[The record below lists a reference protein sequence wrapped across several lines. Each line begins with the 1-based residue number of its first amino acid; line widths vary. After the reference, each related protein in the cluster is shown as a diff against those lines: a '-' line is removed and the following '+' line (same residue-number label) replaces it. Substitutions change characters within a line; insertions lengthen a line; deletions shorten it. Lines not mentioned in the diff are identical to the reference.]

1 MEYIHEDR
9 DLLMGLQDDLSDML
23 FATGKYTITLD
34 EIVQNYM
41 PYIPVYLIENEDEIR
56 ETYSDRID
64 EDDNLFIFDRD
75 RTRAKISRNNL
86 MDYIHEDRDLLIG
99 LQDDLSEMLWATGQF
114 SITLDEI
121 VQNYMPFIPL
131 YLIENED
138 EIKQAYPDRVTDDEY
153 IFIFD
158 RDMTPNEIT
167 LNVEWRD

>member
-1 MEYIHEDR
+1 M
-9 DLLMGLQDDLSDML
+9 Q
-23 FATGKYTITLD
+23 TTT
-34 EIVQNYM
+34 
-41 PYIPVYLIENEDEIR
+41 
-56 ETYSDRID
+56 
-64 EDDNLFIFDRD
+64 
-75 RTRAKISRNNL
+75 TRAKISRNNL

-121 VQNYMPFIPL
+121 VQNMPYIPT

-138 EIKQAYPDRVTDDEY
+138 EIKQAYPDRVDDDDNL
-153 IFIFD
+153 FIFD